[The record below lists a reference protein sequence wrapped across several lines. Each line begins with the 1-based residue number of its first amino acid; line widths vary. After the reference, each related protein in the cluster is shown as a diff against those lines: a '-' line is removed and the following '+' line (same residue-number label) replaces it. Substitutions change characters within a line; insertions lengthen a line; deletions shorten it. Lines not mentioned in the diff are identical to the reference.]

1 MRMCLVVG
9 VAGDLRGEDGGIGGA
24 VFQGP
29 RMPVAAAAVHATAAV
44 GAVEGRR
51 SAGMNCGCA
60 FGGAKSGV
68 RYFLN
73 RQCDISNH
81 VPDVKPKKNPKLF
94 GCWLGSKSLRRRIRR
109 RYARASARAARR
121 ISLPTRRESIRRAHP
136 YPPCHFPCFLAR
148 DIAARLGV
156 DGGEWLM
163 QCLLLIGLV
172 DGAILTLTIES
183 CFARTFVTC

>member
-94 GCWLGSKSLRRRIRR
+94 GCWLGS
-109 RYARASARAARR
+109 YARRSRR
-121 ISLPTRRESIRRAHP
+121 
-136 YPPCHFPCFLAR
+136 
-148 DIAARLGV
+148 V
-156 DGGEWLM
+156 
-163 QCLLLIGLV
+163 
-172 DGAILTLTIES
+172 
-183 CFARTFVTC
+183 